1 MRVRRR
7 TNPLWGLIVLAA
19 ALLVLGRT
27 LGVVSEAVFD
37 LIVRA
42 APALLVLAGV
52 SFLLGDRV
60 PLGGLVALIVTVA
73 LVAVIAVTAFSTRAT
88 QQREDNRQPIEQA
101 IPPEVTL
108 LRVRVQTLATGADII
123 STTGST
129 NVTGEYVGSTDNLID
144 VSYEQLADNSATL
157 TLRETQESAFPRLET
172 VGRGALQLQL
182 PAGIPLDVEYLGSDG
197 DLVLNMDGTSLE
209 RLNVT
214 VERGNVV
221 VTLPAYNPLF
231 SQSGDLLGTLTARNG
246 DLAMLIPSQVAARL
260 ELERGGSGIE
270 PQFDPNVYNY
280 LVGDVLEAR
289 NINTADISV
298 RYALVVPRGRI
309 RVEVPS

>member
-1 MRVRRR
+1 MRIRRR

-19 ALLVLGRT
+19 ALVVLGRT
-27 LGVVSEAVFD
+27 LGVVPEAVFD

-60 PLGGLVALIVTVA
+60 PLGGLIALIVTLV

-108 LRVRVQTLATGADII
+108 LRVRIQTLATGADII
-123 STTGST
+123 STAGST
-129 NVTGEYVGSTDNLID
+129 NVTGEYVGSTDNQIE

-157 TLRETQESAFPRLET
+157 TLRETQASAFPRLET

-182 PAGIPLDVEYLGSDG
+182 PTGIPLDVEYLGSDG

-231 SQSGDLLGTLTARNG
+231 SQPGDLLGTLTARAG
-246 DLAMLIPSQVAARL
+246 DLAMLIPSDVAARL

-289 NINTADISV
+289 NINTANITV

>member
-7 TNPLWGLIVLAA
+7 TNLLWGFIVLAA
-19 ALLVLGRT
+19 ALVVLGRT
-27 LGVVSEAVFD
+27 LGVVPEAVFD

-60 PLGGLVALIVTVA
+60 PLGGLIALIVTLV
-73 LVAVIAVTAFSTRAT
+73 LVAVIALSAFSTRAT

-108 LRVRVQTLATGADII
+108 LRVRIQTLATGADII
-123 STTGST
+123 STTGGT

-157 TLRETQESAFPRLET
+157 TLREMQTSTFPRLET

-182 PAGIPLDVEYLGSDG
+182 PAGIPLDVEFLGSDG

-221 VTLPAYNPLF
+221 VTLPAHNPLF
-231 SQSGDLLGTLTARNG
+231 SQSGELLGTLTARSG
-246 DLAMLIPSQVAARL
+246 DLAMLIPSEVAARL